1 MILLKLIKK
10 TAFYCRAE
18 NIVYPNGGNI
28 PYYCYNVD
36 LRNYTKTGYLEYTND
51 AYRIFKINCFYAPC
65 YFQMI
70 NTSGLP
76 DIVEYTIYMSN
87 KSNSGGSETKTGLNI
102 MSIGIP
108 QSYNLN
114 TIPPTRLFLL
124 RNASENFNYISIIS
138 KLSGDVRVIIEDVLN

>member
-1 MILLKLIKK
+1 
-10 TAFYCRAE
+10 
-18 NIVYPNGGNI
+18 
-28 PYYCYNVD
+28 
-36 LRNYTKTGYLEYTND
+36 
-51 AYRIFKINCFYAPC
+51 
-65 YFQMI
+65 MI

-114 TIPPTRLFLL
+114 TIPPTRLLLL